1 MDEIISPNK
10 LNIER
15 IDRLISLC
23 DSLPLPQP
31 EPVDDLD
38 IDLDK
43 EQAFQ
48 DDLAKKTKYKLTL
61 GKFLL
66 KARDNIDN
74 VDLSELFKT
83 LIKNFL
89 LVFNKF
95 GFDEFS
101 DIYMTFEEIL
111 TSSDESTNFKIKSTE
126 VDIDDRITMAPPTQQ
141 SFVAPTISVSADEDD
156 FGRSSGDAGGDVRVI
171 AGGGGGSKKTFVIDQ
186 F

>member
-1 MDEIISPNK
+1 MDEIIAPNK

-66 KARDNIDN
+66 KARDNMDN
-74 VDLSELFKT
+74 VDLSEL
-83 LIKNFL
+83 LQSIVNNYILVLKNL
-89 LVFNKF
+89 EC
-95 GFDEFS
+95 DEFS
-101 DIYMTFEEIL
+101 RHYFVFKEIL
-111 TSSDESTNFKIKSTE
+111 TPCEDISRIEIKSE
-126 VDIDDRITMAPPTQQ
+126 IDLDQRITMAPPKP
-141 SFVAPTISVSADEDD
+141 SFVNTSFD
-156 FGRSSGDAGGDVRVI
+156 SSDNELNRANSDGSDVP
-171 AGGGGGSKKTFVIDQ
+171 AALGGGTAGSKNHVPIDQ